1 MSQLLDFFRNASQTA
16 FAVIGA
22 SSIAIGADGNPVACI
37 LNEAEARKEFSE
49 QGVDIEKRL
58 RAVIRRFDWT
68 SQGYSISGATY
79 VNKAATVSGERYRV
93 EMVAVGAA
101 FVIVDLIE
109 ITRA

>member
-1 MSQLLDFFRNASQTA
+1 MSQLLDFVRNASQTA

-22 SSIAIGADGNPVACI
+22 SSITIGADGNPVACI
-37 LNEAEARKEFSE
+37 LNEAESRKEFSE

-68 SQGYSISGATY
+68 SQGYSISGANY
-79 VNKAATVSGERYRV
+79 VNKAATVAGERYRV